1 MFKKPLSNLKT
12 SAPLRSSDRRKM
24 KQRIVAAFE
33 LTQEEGDSL
42 VPEGILSVKFSTYND
57 ESGVRYCIYHG
68 SK

>member
-1 MFKKPLSNLKT
+1 
-12 SAPLRSSDRRKM
+12 M